1 MLESMS
7 NQLRPRLCE
16 LDTGRQNLYYFI
28 EISYICQAFERRTR
42 EVNSMF
48 GIGMPELVII
58 LVIALIVIGP
68 QKLPDLAK
76 SLGKG
81 LAEFKK
87 ATDDFKQTI
96 EADSRT
102 DEEKEHLAKLAEA
115 KKKAEEEKA
124 KEAEELRAK
133 VEGNV
138 AEPVAAAA
146 ATEPE
151 KKA

>member
-1 MLESMS
+1 
-7 NQLRPRLCE
+7 
-16 LDTGRQNLYYFI
+16 
-28 EISYICQAFERRTR
+28 
-42 EVNSMF
+42 MF

-87 ATDDFKQTI
+87 ATDDLKQTI
-96 EADSRT
+96 EADSRSE
-102 DEEKEHLAKLAEA
+102 EEKEHLAKLAEA
-115 KKKAEEEKA
+115 KRKAEEEKA
-124 KEAEELRAK
+124 REAEELKAK
-133 VEGNV
+133 VEGT
-138 AEPVAAAA
+138 AQPAAAEVA
-146 ATEPE
+146 QQAQVQAEPE

>member
-1 MLESMS
+1 
-7 NQLRPRLCE
+7 
-16 LDTGRQNLYYFI
+16 
-28 EISYICQAFERRTR
+28 
-42 EVNSMF
+42 MF

-81 LAEFKK
+81 LNEFKK

-96 EADSRT
+96 EADTRS

-124 KEAEELRAK
+124 REAEELKAK
-133 VEGNV
+133 VEGTPV
-138 AEPVAAAA
+138 AEPVQAASAA
-146 ATEPE
+146 KVEPE
-151 KKA
+151 QKAS

>member
-1 MLESMS
+1 
-7 NQLRPRLCE
+7 
-16 LDTGRQNLYYFI
+16 
-28 EISYICQAFERRTR
+28 
-42 EVNSMF
+42 MF

-102 DEEKEHLAKLAEA
+102 EEEKEHLAKLAEA
-115 KKKAEEEKA
+115 KRKAEEEKA
-124 KEAEELRAK
+124 REAEELKAK
-133 VEGNV
+133 VEGTV
-138 AEPVAAAA
+138 AAEPVPQAAAVA
-146 ATEPE
+146 AEPE
-151 KKA
+151 KRG